1 MITGREFPGTLGFD
15 EVVDN
20 AERLVATLIETED
33 GFVQEEIVQILSNIV
48 YKVKDFDFFIL

>member
-1 MITGREFPGTLGFD
+1 MITGRGFPGTLGFD